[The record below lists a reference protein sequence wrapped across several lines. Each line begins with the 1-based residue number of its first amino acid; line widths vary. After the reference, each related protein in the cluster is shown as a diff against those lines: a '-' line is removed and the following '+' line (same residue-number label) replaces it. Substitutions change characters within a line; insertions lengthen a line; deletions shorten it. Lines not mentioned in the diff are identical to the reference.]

1 MKVLLFICLIIFSV
15 QGCTEDSDNIKYI
28 GSYSSEKYP
37 GEHYL
42 LTELWLWEK
51 DGEII
56 GLFFVYAGLGGE
68 GPVHPM
74 IVKIDKSVGGRNKD
88 FTFNASS
95 FSFIGHFNSNS
106 ISGNLT
112 NGGGNWDGGSDKTV
126 FTQGTNIQTIANPRN
141 SLHTYHQWLQWVNS
155 LDSVH

>member
-1 MKVLLFICLIIFSV
+1 MEGERAAFARPVGIADFGAVPAYAIDELLASQREILLAQRDHHTREPQEVGVLL
-15 QGCTEDSDNIKYI
+15 
-28 GSYSSEKYP
+28 
-37 GEHYL
+37 
-42 LTELWLWEK
+42 
-51 DGEII
+51 
-56 GLFFVYAGLGGE
+56 GE

-126 FTQGTNIQTIANPRN
+126 FTQGTNIQTIANPGN